1 MKRNTINDNLI
12 KTTYIFIILFGLLIS
27 YLLIFVIFE
36 SGNIIDNSYN
46 KRIDTLSNYVD
57 KGNIY
62 SKDLEVLAT
71 TDEDGNRY
79 YPYASLF
86 CHVVGSTAMGNTGL
100 ENAYNYE
107 MLSSNVNIFKK
118 FINELSGEKHPGN
131 SIVTTLDVNISQN
144 CKNALGGYKGAVI
157 VMDPTDGSVLS
168 MVSNPDYDP
177 NTVARDWDTL
187 SSSTNGE
194 LLNRATS
201 GQYTPGSIFKIFT
214 LYDYITENPDTYKN
228 YNFTCKGTVDFG
240 DYTISCSNKIWHGN
254 EDLLISFANSCNC
267 SFVNLSEGI
276 TTESLSNIC
285 KKLLFNSD
293 LPIEIEYK
301 SSVFSLTADD
311 SSFMKHQT
319 LIGQGKTLVSP
330 IHMILVMNAI
340 ANDGVLI
347 TPRFVSKLIDYS
359 GTILEE
365 YEIKNHAILF
375 TKEETDILKEY
386 LRQVVL
392 TGTASS
398 INNSNYTLYGKTGTA
413 QIDENGNINSWF
425 VGFVEKNDKIYTIC
439 VVIENVNENAS
450 PAKNIASNIVN
461 TLP

>member
-12 KTTYIFIILFGLLIS
+12 KTTYIFVILFGLLIS
-27 YLLIFVIFE
+27 YLLIFVVFE
-36 SGNIIDNSYN
+36 SGDIIDNSYN
-46 KRIDTLSNYVD
+46 KRIDTLSNFVN

-62 SKDLEVLAT
+62 SRDLEVIAT

-79 YPYASLF
+79 YPYGSLF
-86 CHVVGSTAMGNTGL
+86 CHVVGSTAKGNTGL

-118 FINELSGEKHPGN
+118 FINELSGKKHAGN
-131 SIVTTLDVNISQN
+131 SIVTTLDVNITKN
-144 CKNALGGYKGAVI
+144 CKNALGNYKGAVI

-177 NTVARDWDTL
+177 NTIALNWDTL
-187 SSSTNGE
+187 SESTNGE

-214 LYDYITENPDTYKN
+214 LYDYIKENSDTYEK

-254 EDLLISFANSCNC
+254 EDLITSFANSCNC
-267 SFVNLSEGI
+267 SFVNLSENI
-276 TTESLSNIC
+276 TTDSISNIC
-285 KKLLFNSD
+285 KKLLFNCD
-293 LPIEIEYK
+293 LPVEVEYR
-301 SSVFSLTADD
+301 SSTLSLSTDD
-311 SSFMKHQT
+311 NDFMKHQT

-340 ANDGVLI
+340 ANDGVLV

-365 YEIKNHAILF
+365 YEIKNYATLF
-375 TKEETDILKEY
+375 TKDETDILKEY
-386 LRQVVL
+386 LRKVV
-392 TGTASS
+392 TDGTAASM
-398 INNSNYTLYGKTGTA
+398 NNSSYTLYGKTGTA
-413 QIDENGNINSWF
+413 QIDEMGNVNSWF
-425 VGFVEKNDKIYTIC
+425 IGFVEKNNKIYTIC
-439 VVIENVNENAS
+439 VVVENVNESIA
-450 PAKNIASNIVN
+450 PAKNIAGNIIN